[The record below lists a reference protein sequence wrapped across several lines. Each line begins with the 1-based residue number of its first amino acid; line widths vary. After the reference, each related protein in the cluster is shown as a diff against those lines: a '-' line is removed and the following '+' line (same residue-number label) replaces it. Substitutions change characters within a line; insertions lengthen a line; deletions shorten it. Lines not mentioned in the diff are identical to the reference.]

1 MKTLD
6 RYIVKT
12 FLSSVLAVFVS
23 LLMLRVVLDMF
34 INMDE
39 FASSG
44 GGIGGTIYA
53 IASYYGYQAFAYAM
67 ELGGIIIVLSAVF
80 TIWRMNRTN
89 ELTAMLASGISLHRV
104 IWPIVGL
111 SILLGGVLI
120 IDQEVIIPRIA
131 AQLIRDRDA
140 TEEKDDDELFPVEL
154 LLDSNRTAWYAPQTD
169 DEAGTLFMP
178 RYVVRTRGQ
187 TLYPKAYGTVYS
199 HGVARPASVEEYGAF
214 GWLLTEATLDRAE
227 PSLIYDV
234 PPSTSRIHT
243 VLAGQAIV
251 DGVLA
256 YVERVAPDKLP
267 EDDFPSIEPI
277 AARYEI
283 RDASYD
289 MELTAERLI
298 LPVKPDLDEDGTVV
312 TPVTGDDATYIL
324 IKPRFSYFVT
334 PPEDS
339 NSTEGQR
346 LLGVIVADRAVWT
359 ESESGG
365 FDYWKLENGAIYYPT
380 DLTISEMAL
389 QRSRQYFT
397 YMSTRQLTALL
408 NSGKAINPHQVQL
421 TKNIRIADPVNNIV
435 MLLLGLPFILSRERN
450 LKASALLCVMMVGSF
465 FAFIYICR
473 FLMPEQPF
481 WAAYMPILLF
491 GPVAAVMLDAI
502 KT

>member
-44 GGIGGTIYA
+44 EGIGGAVYA
-53 IASYYGYQAFAYAM
+53 IVSYYGYQVFAYTM

-104 IWPIVGL
+104 VWPIVGL
-111 SILLGGVLI
+111 SILLGGVLVF
-120 IDQEVIIPRIA
+120 DQEVIIPRIA
-131 AQLIRDRDA
+131 SKLIGDRDMA
-140 TEEKDDDELFPVEL
+140 GKRDEEDTFAIEL
-154 LLDSNRTAWYAPQTD
+154 LLDSNRTAWYSPRL
-169 DEAGTLFMP
+169 DEEARTLFAP
-178 RYVVRTRGQ
+178 RYTVRTRGQ

-199 HGVARPASVEEYGAF
+199 HGVAVPAPAEEFGAF
-214 GWLLTEATLDRAE
+214 GWLMTDALLDRSE

-234 PPSTSRIHT
+234 PPTTSRVHT
-243 VLAGQAIV
+243 LLDGPAIV
-251 DGVLA
+251 EGVLA
-256 YVERVAPDKLP
+256 YVARVAPDKLP
-267 EDDFPSIEPI
+267 EGDFPSIAPI
-277 AARYEI
+277 AEAYDI

-289 MELTAERLI
+289 MYLTADRLI
-298 LPVKPDLDEDGTVV
+298 LPVKPERDENGMVI
-312 TPVTGDDATYIL
+312 TPVSGDDATYIL
-324 IKPRFSYFVT
+324 IKPRFTYSVDA
-334 PPEDS
+334 PE
-339 NSTEGQR
+339 GRR
-346 LLGVIVADRAVWT
+346 LLGTILADRAVWT
-359 ESESGG
+359 EPDEGS
-365 FDYWKLENGAIYYPT
+365 FAYWKLEGGAVYYPT
-380 DLTISEMAL
+380 DLTVEEMYL
-389 QRSRQYFT
+389 QRARQYYV
-397 YMSTRQLTALL
+397 YMSTGQLTELL

-450 LKASALLCVMMVGSF
+450 LKASALLCVIMVGSF
-465 FAFIYICR
+465 FAFIYVCR

-491 GPVAAVMLDAI
+491 GPVSAVMLDAI

>member
-12 FLSSVLAVFVS
+12 FLSSVLAVFIS

-44 GGIGGTIYA
+44 EGVGGAIYA
-53 IASYYGYQAFAYAM
+53 IVSYYGYQVFCYVM

-104 IWPIVGL
+104 VWPIVGL
-111 SILLGGVLI
+111 SILLGGVLL
-120 IDQEVIIPRIA
+120 IDQEIIIPRIA
-131 AQLIRDRDA
+131 SKLIRDRDA
-140 TEEKDDDELFPVEL
+140 TEETDTEDRFAVEL
-154 LLDSNRTAWYAPQTD
+154 LLDSNRTVWYSPVLDQS
-169 DEAGTLFMP
+169 EGTMLMP
-178 RYVVRTRGQ
+178 RYTVRTRGQ
-187 TLYPKAYGTVYS
+187 TLNPKSYGAVFS
-199 HGVARPASVEEYGAF
+199 HGVAVVAPAEEFGTF
-214 GWLLTEATLDRAE
+214 GWLMTEASLHRAE
-227 PSLIYDV
+227 PSLIYEV
-234 PPSTSRIHT
+234 EPNTSRIHT
-243 VLAGQAIV
+243 RLDGERIVELVLE
-251 DGVLA
+251 
-256 YVERVAPDKLP
+256 YVARVAPDRLP
-267 EDDFPSIEPI
+267 EEGFPSIEPLSPQFGLH
-277 AARYEI
+277 
-283 RDASYD
+283 DDSYD
-289 MELTAERLI
+289 MDLTADQLI
-298 LPVKPDLDEDGTVV
+298 LPVIPEPGPDGIV
-312 TPVTGDDATYIL
+312 PRVTGDDATYVL
-324 IKPRFSYFVT
+324 VEPRFSYYVDA
-334 PPEDS
+334 PD
-339 NSTEGQR
+339 GRR

-359 ESESGG
+359 ESDV
-365 FDYWKLENGAIYYPT
+365 FNYWRLENGAIYYPT
-380 DLTISEMAL
+380 DLDPEGMAL
-389 QRSRQYFT
+389 QRARQYYR
-397 YMSTRQLTALL
+397 YMSTRQLGQLL
-408 NSGKAINPHQVQL
+408 DSGKAINPHRVQL

-450 LKASALLCVMMVGSF
+450 LKASALLCVMMVGAF